1 MTTKPVVKMTDF
13 FFVAYIGVFDLWLKY
28 MLWLCLFVSLSWE
41 NKIGQKDEK
50 VQ

>member
-1 MTTKPVVKMTDF
+1 MVKVYAVAKSGRTIYSYFCTTCF
-13 FFVAYIGVFDLWLKY
+13 GLKVTFK
-28 MLWLCLFVSLSWE
+28 CLFVSLSWE